1 MTKVGHVVKV
11 LRGRETER
19 NIEAHS
25 WKTPMRVC
33 VCTIMEKEGK
43 LRVSFV
49 KVDSTVSNR
58 SFQDLGVGGMTFM
71 NGIQSCLRKI
81 VRIIKYSIFR
91 GRHSLLLNGGI
102 QKKKRY
108 HQ

>member
-1 MTKVGHVVKV
+1 MTKVGHVVRA

-19 NIEAHS
+19 NIGAHS

-33 VCTIMEKEGK
+33 VCTITEKEAK

-49 KVDSTVSNR
+49 KVDSTVSNQ

-71 NGIQSCLRKI
+71 NGIQSCLRRI
-81 VRIIKYSIFR
+81 ARIIRYSTFKE
-91 GRHSLLLNGGI
+91 RHPLLLKGGN
-102 QKKKRY
+102 QKKKRH